1 VQHTNELEQTLYRRV
16 QSLQE
21 GVRLA
26 NLRYEN
32 GYSDYLDVLDTERG
46 LISAQLS
53 LTQAQGDRY
62 RAVVGL
68 YRALGGDWVKVP
80 ASVGP

>member
-1 VQHTNELEQTLYRRV
+1 M
-16 QSLQE
+16 
-21 GVRLA
+21 RLV

-46 LISAQLS
+46 LFNAQLS
-53 LTQAQGDRY
+53 LTQARGDRI

-68 YRALGGDWVKVP
+68 YRAFGGDWLTAP
-80 ASVGP
+80 LSAHP